1 MMDLDLTSKTDHV
14 PVLIGPIIE
23 NISPVTGVWVDATF
37 GAGGYTKALLDA
49 GAEFVFA
56 IDRDPNV
63 FSLAKKWLDHY
74 PDRIEFVND
83 VFSNLEKYV
92 DDVNG
97 VVFDLGVS
105 SMQLDQA
112 TRGFSFLKEGPLD
125 MRMSQT
131 GPTAADLVNSASE
144 KMLSNILYFF
154 GEERASR
161 RIAKAIVAR
170 RNQEPFGTTTD
181 LAKIIESVLPRSKP
195 GQSHPATRSFQALRI
210 AVNKEYE
217 ELFNGL
223 FSAEKVLSAD
233 GCLVVVT
240 FHSIEDRIVKRF
252 IQARSGKLYSTSRYL
267 PDTDALPIQFSK
279 VTQKAIKPSAS
290 EISINTR
297 ARSAKLRIAKRTL
310 VGLAFWAYQENIKT
324 KNVIAHTEK
333 LQKEIGI
340 TRARLSILR
349 AEWAY
354 LNRPDRLT
362 ELVDLNFSRLLLVPL
377 RASNFL
383 EVDEINFLNDPDLPE
398 VVSLPVSLTMKA
410 SSLD

>member
-1 MMDLDLTSKTDHV
+1 
-14 PVLIGPIIE
+14 
-23 NISPVTGVWVDATF
+23 
-37 GAGGYTKALLDA
+37 
-49 GAEFVFA
+49 
-56 IDRDPNV
+56 
-63 FSLAKKWLDHY
+63 
-74 PDRIEFVND
+74 VND

-170 RNQEPFGTTTD
+170 RDQEPFGTTTD

-279 VTQKAIKPSAS
+279 VTQKAIKPSTS

-297 ARSAKLRIAKRTL
+297 ARSAKLRIAKRT
-310 VGLAFWAYQENIKT
+310 NIKPG
-324 KNVIAHTEK
+324 KNLTLE
-333 LQKEIGI
+333 E
-340 TRARLSILR
+340 LS
-349 AEWAY
+349 
-354 LNRPDRLT
+354 
-362 ELVDLNFSRLLLVPL
+362 VPIVGK
-377 RASNFL
+377 N
-383 EVDEINFLNDPDLPE
+383 
-398 VVSLPVSLTMKA
+398 
-410 SSLD
+410 

>member
-1 MMDLDLTSKTDHV
+1 MMDLDLTSKTDHI
-14 PVLIGPIIE
+14 PVLIEPIIE
-23 NISPVTGVWVDATF
+23 NISPVKGVWVDATF
-37 GAGGYTKALLDA
+37 GAGGYTRALLDA

-63 FSLAKKWLDHY
+63 FSLADKWLNQY
-74 PDRIEFVND
+74 PGRIEFVND
-83 VFSNLEKYV
+83 VFSNLGKYV

-131 GPTAADLVNSASE
+131 GPTAADLVNSTSE

-217 ELFNGL
+217 ELFDGL
-223 FSAEKVLSAD
+223 FSAEKVLSED

-252 IQARSGKLYSTSRYL
+252 IQARSGKLYSTSRHL
-267 PDTDALPIQFSK
+267 PDTNALPNQFSK
-279 VTQKAIKPSAS
+279 VTQKAIKPSTS

-297 ARSAKLRIAKRTL
+297 ARSAKLRIAKRT
-310 VGLAFWAYQENIKT
+310 NIKPG
-324 KNVIAHTEK
+324 KNLTFE
-333 LQKEIGI
+333 E
-340 TRARLSILR
+340 LS
-349 AEWAY
+349 
-354 LNRPDRLT
+354 
-362 ELVDLNFSRLLLVPL
+362 VPIVGK
-377 RASNFL
+377 N
-383 EVDEINFLNDPDLPE
+383 
-398 VVSLPVSLTMKA
+398 
-410 SSLD
+410 

>member
-37 GAGGYTKALLDA
+37 GAGGYTRALLDA

-63 FSLAKKWLDHY
+63 FSLAEQWLNEY
-74 PDRIEFVND
+74 PGRIEFVND
-83 VFSNLEKYV
+83 VFSNLENYV
-92 DDVNG
+92 DYVNG

-131 GPTAADLVNSASE
+131 GPTAADLINSASE

-170 RNQEPFGTTTD
+170 RDQEPFGTTTD

-252 IQARSGKLYSTSRYL
+252 IQARSGTLYSISRYS
-267 PDTDALPIQFSK
+267 PYTDALPIQFTK
-279 VTQKAIKPSAS
+279 VTQKAIKPSTS
-290 EISINTR
+290 EISKNTR
-297 ARSAKLRIAKRTL
+297 ARSAKLRIAKRT
-310 VGLAFWAYQENIKT
+310 NIKPG
-324 KNVIAHTEK
+324 KNLTLE
-333 LQKEIGI
+333 E
-340 TRARLSILR
+340 LS
-349 AEWAY
+349 
-354 LNRPDRLT
+354 
-362 ELVDLNFSRLLLVPL
+362 VPIVGK
-377 RASNFL
+377 N
-383 EVDEINFLNDPDLPE
+383 
-398 VVSLPVSLTMKA
+398 
-410 SSLD
+410 

>member
-1 MMDLDLTSKTDHV
+1 MMDLDLIFKADHI
-14 PVLIGPIIE
+14 PVLIEPIIE

-37 GAGGYTKALLDA
+37 GAGGYTRALLDA

-63 FSLAKKWLDHY
+63 FSLAEKWLGQY
-74 PDRIEFVND
+74 SGRIELIND

-92 DDVNG
+92 DEVNG
-97 VVFDLGVS
+97 IVFDLGVS

-144 KMLSNILYFF
+144 KILSNILYFF

-161 RIAKAIVAR
+161 KIAKAITDR
-170 RNQEPFGTTTD
+170 RKQGLFETTTD
-181 LAKIIESVLPRSKP
+181 LAKLVESVLPRSKP

-223 FSAEKVLSAD
+223 FSAEKVLSS
-233 GCLVVVT
+233 GGYLVVVT

-252 IQARSGKLYSTSRYL
+252 IQARTGKLYSTNRYL
-267 PDTDALPIQFSK
+267 PESNVLPIQFTK
-279 VTQKAIKPSAS
+279 ITGKAIKPAAS
-290 EISINTR
+290 EISTNSR
-297 ARSAKLRIAKRTL
+297 ARSAKLRIAKRTDFKPGKNL
-310 VGLAFWAYQENIKT
+310 TFYELSVPIVGEY
-324 KNVIAHTEK
+324 
-333 LQKEIGI
+333 
-340 TRARLSILR
+340 
-349 AEWAY
+349 
-354 LNRPDRLT
+354 
-362 ELVDLNFSRLLLVPL
+362 
-377 RASNFL
+377 
-383 EVDEINFLNDPDLPE
+383 
-398 VVSLPVSLTMKA
+398 
-410 SSLD
+410 

>member
-1 MMDLDLTSKTDHV
+1 MVDLDLISKADHI
-14 PVLIGPIIE
+14 PVLIEPIIE

-37 GAGGYTKALLDA
+37 GAGGYTRALLDA

-63 FSLAKKWLDHY
+63 FSLAEKWLGQY
-74 PDRIEFVND
+74 PGRIELIND
-83 VFSNLEKYV
+83 VFSSLEKHV

-105 SMQLDQA
+105 SMQLDEA

-131 GPTAADLVNSASE
+131 GSTAADLVNTSSE
-144 KMLSNILYFF
+144 KTLSNILYFF

-161 RIAKAIVAR
+161 RIAKAITAR
-170 RNQEPFGTTTD
+170 RKQAFFETTTD

-223 FSAEKVLSAD
+223 FSAEKVLSSD
-233 GCLVVVT
+233 GYLVVVT

-252 IQARSGKLYSTSRYL
+252 IQARTGKLYSTSRYM
-267 PDTDALPIQFSK
+267 PESNVPPIQFNK
-279 VTQKAIKPSAS
+279 ITQKAVKPAAS
-290 EISINTR
+290 EISKNSR
-297 ARSAKLRIAKRTL
+297 ARSAKLRVARRTNFKPGKNL
-310 VGLAFWAYQENIKT
+310 TLDELSVPTVGAN
-324 KNVIAHTEK
+324 
-333 LQKEIGI
+333 
-340 TRARLSILR
+340 
-349 AEWAY
+349 
-354 LNRPDRLT
+354 
-362 ELVDLNFSRLLLVPL
+362 
-377 RASNFL
+377 
-383 EVDEINFLNDPDLPE
+383 
-398 VVSLPVSLTMKA
+398 
-410 SSLD
+410 

>member
-1 MMDLDLTSKTDHV
+1 MMDLDLTSKTDHI
-14 PVLIGPIIE
+14 PVLIEPIIE
-23 NISPVTGVWVDATF
+23 NISPVKGVWVDATF
-37 GAGGYTKALLDA
+37 GAGGYTRALLDA

-63 FSLAKKWLDHY
+63 FSLADKWLNQY
-74 PDRIEFVND
+74 PGRIEFVND

-131 GPTAADLVNSASE
+131 GPTAADLVNSTSE

-170 RNQEPFGTTTD
+170 RDQEPFGTTTD
-181 LAKIIESVLPRSKP
+181 LAKIIESVLPRLKP

-217 ELFNGL
+217 ELFDGL
-223 FSAEKVLSAD
+223 FSAEKVLSED

-252 IQARSGKLYSTSRYL
+252 IQARSGKLYSTSRHL
-267 PDTDALPIQFSK
+267 PDTNAIPNQFSK
-279 VTQKAIKPSAS
+279 VTQKVIKPSTS

-297 ARSAKLRIAKRTL
+297 ARSAKLRIAKRT
-310 VGLAFWAYQENIKT
+310 NIKPG
-324 KNVIAHTEK
+324 KN
-333 LQKEIGI
+333 
-340 TRARLSILR
+340 
-349 AEWAY
+349 
-354 LNRPDRLT
+354 LT
-362 ELVDLNFSRLLLVPL
+362 LEELTVPIVGK
-377 RASNFL
+377 N
-383 EVDEINFLNDPDLPE
+383 
-398 VVSLPVSLTMKA
+398 
-410 SSLD
+410 